1 VQQNFIS
8 LNAIRALLQAI
19 TDPSGPLTVKLGSQT
34 VFTLAA
40 QLADLQPGGPA
51 FGVTE
56 LNWDVKAINEA
67 DSIKI
72 KKDQIIRKI

>member
-40 QLADLQPGGPA
+40 QLADLQPGDLLLGLP
-51 FGVTE
+51 
-56 LNWDVKAINEA
+56 N
-67 DSIKI
+67 
-72 KKDQIIRKI
+72 